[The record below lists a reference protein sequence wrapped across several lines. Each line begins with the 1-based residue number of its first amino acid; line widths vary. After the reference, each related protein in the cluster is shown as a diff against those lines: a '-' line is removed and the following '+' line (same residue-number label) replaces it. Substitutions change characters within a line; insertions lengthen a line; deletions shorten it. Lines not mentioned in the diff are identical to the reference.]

1 MTDESTPADST
12 DQPWDGAEEDDD
24 AIGSPSTIELELDD
38 DLDDGVLADGLSYEC
53 SEWSGESRSLLDSML
68 TTNGIRHS
76 WQGTT
81 LGVARSAEDR
91 VDAIIDEVLATA
103 TPSLEAGRDRVV
115 YEVGT
120 WSAALQTS
128 LAESLVVADIPYEW
142 DENGDLVVYGEDE
155 ERVEEI
161 LDAMPDPDDEELSS
175 ADGVAV
181 QDLLSKLW
189 TAAGHLAKKPS
200 DADSVVAAAEISAEL
215 ELLALP
221 FGFEP
226 AAWRKLVAMAVTL
239 REQLTE
245 EDPEHQVSD
254 DTLIETATA
263 LRDLVRHYV

>member
-1 MTDESTPADST
+1 MSDESTPENST
-12 DQPWDGAEEDDD
+12 DETWEGVEDD
-24 AIGSPSTIELELDD
+24 APSESPASIELELDEG
-38 DLDDGVLADGLSYEC
+38 LDDGVLADGLSYEC

-81 LGVARSAEDR
+81 LGVAQASEAL
-91 VDAIIDEVLATA
+91 VDALIDEVLATA
-103 TPSLEAGRDRVV
+103 TPSLDDGRARVV

-128 LAESLVVADIPYEW
+128 LADSLIVADIPYEW
-142 DENGDLVVYGEDE
+142 DERGDLVVYEDDE
-155 ERVEEI
+155 DRVEEI
-161 LDAMPDPDDEELSS
+161 LDSMPDPEDEELSS

-189 TAAGHLAKKPS
+189 TAAGHLAKRPS
-200 DADSVVAAAEISAEL
+200 DADAVVDAAETSAAL
-215 ELLALP
+215 ERLALP

-226 AAWRKLVAMAVTL
+226 AAWRKLVGLGVTL

-245 EDPEHQVSD
+245 EDPDEQVSD
-254 DTLIETATA
+254 ETLVETATT
-263 LRDLVRHYV
+263 LRDLLRTYV